1 MLANQDGL
9 EAFFH
14 QLLAGPGN
22 RIGAGIEGLGNP
34 AVTPPFA
41 CCRGVSLQQDACFGQ
56 QPGRVFADMYQRVES
71 LPLLIAELHHVPL
84 HGTLFRSHDASPSL
98 RSHRFGDSPQDQGRG
113 ALVAHRHSDVGPI
126 ATGLSRFGSCS
137 GSVDCHQFGMRRLH

>member
-9 EAFFH
+9 KAFFH

-41 CCRGVSLQQDACFGQ
+41 CFRGVGLQQDACFGQ
-56 QPGRVFADMYQRVES
+56 QPGRMFAHMCQRVEPPT
-71 LPLLIAELHHVPL
+71 LRIAELHDVPL
-84 HGTLFRSHDASPSL
+84 YGTLFRGHDASPSL
-98 RSHRFGDSPQDQGRG
+98 RSHRFGNSPQDQGRG
-113 ALVAHRHSDVGPI
+113 ALAAASPHHSLVA
-126 ATGLSRFGSCS
+126 GL
-137 GSVDCHQFGMRRLH
+137 LH

>member
-1 MLANQDGL
+1 MLANQDSL
-9 EAFFH
+9 KAFFH

-41 CCRGVSLQQDACFGQ
+41 CFRGVGLQQDACFGQ
-56 QPGRVFADMYQRVES
+56 QPGRMFAYMCQPVES
-71 LPLLIAELHHVPL
+71 LTLLIAELHHVPL
-84 HGTLFRSHDASPSL
+84 HGTLFRGHDASPSL

-113 ALVAHRHSDVGPI
+113 H
-126 ATGLSRFGSCS
+126 
-137 GSVDCHQFGMRRLH
+137 

>member
-41 CCRGVSLQQDACFGQ
+41 RFRGVGLQQDACFG
-56 QPGRVFADMYQRVES
+56 
-71 LPLLIAELHHVPL
+71 
-84 HGTLFRSHDASPSL
+84 
-98 RSHRFGDSPQDQGRG
+98 
-113 ALVAHRHSDVGPI
+113 
-126 ATGLSRFGSCS
+126 
-137 GSVDCHQFGMRRLH
+137 